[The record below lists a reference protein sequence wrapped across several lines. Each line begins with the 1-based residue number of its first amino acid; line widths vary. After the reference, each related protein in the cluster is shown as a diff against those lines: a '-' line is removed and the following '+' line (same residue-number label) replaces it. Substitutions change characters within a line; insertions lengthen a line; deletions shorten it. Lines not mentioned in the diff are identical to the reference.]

1 LFQEC
6 SGRLGAIAFP
16 ATEYSAK
23 DLAGDAKVEFVSAIW
38 DSYSFEDTALV
49 ISFGTD
55 SSLKTATGWDDVT
68 GVGTPNAQ
76 AFADFFYAQ

>member
-1 LFQEC
+1 M
-6 SGRLGAIAFP
+6 GAIAFL
-16 ATEYSAK
+16 ATKYSAK

-38 DSYSFEDTALV
+38 DYYSFGDTGARRFV
-49 ISFGTD
+49 GTD
-55 SSLKTATGWDDVT
+55 SSLKTATGWDDVI